1 MAKALFLFAL
11 ASMAL
16 FSLAIGQNADSFEP
30 NNEMGDADELGVGQT
45 VNAKHIPGARL

>member
-30 NNEMGDADELGVGQT
+30 NNEMGDATELESARRS
-45 VNAKHIPGARL
+45 AKHIPGARL